1 MVHETAKENNM
12 KKNTLIF
19 ILSSLIFISG
29 FSFSMAE
36 DNPAR
41 KAGLNQKQRIEEGI
55 KSGEL
60 TPEEARRLEAEQMK
74 LREIESNVQSDGK
87 VTPREREIVKS
98 KRENAS
104 RHIKRLKNNPKDV
117 E

>member
-1 MVHETAKENNM
+1 M
-12 KKNTLIF
+12 KKSALIF
-19 ILSSLIFISG
+19 IFLSLFFISG
-29 FSFSMAE
+29 LSFSMAE
-36 DNPAR
+36 DRPVK
-41 KAGLNQKQRIEEGI
+41 KAGLNQKQRIEDGI

-74 LREIESNVQSDGK
+74 LREIEENVRSDGK

-98 KRENAS
+98 KREKAS